1 MSCLL
6 FCLRF
11 LKAKI
16 KGGFGIQVLYLGN
29 DPREQEE
36 NEQTIKLAFVIS
48 HLSFMEE
55 DLPRSFS
62 KLAQE
67 TIHLEERETLISIS
81 WEQFHS
87 C

>member
-1 MSCLL
+1 
-6 FCLRF
+6 
-11 LKAKI
+11 
-16 KGGFGIQVLYLGN
+16 
-29 DPREQEE
+29 
-36 NEQTIKLAFVIS
+36 
-48 HLSFMEE
+48 MEE

-67 TIHLEERETLISIS
+67 TVHLEERETLISIS